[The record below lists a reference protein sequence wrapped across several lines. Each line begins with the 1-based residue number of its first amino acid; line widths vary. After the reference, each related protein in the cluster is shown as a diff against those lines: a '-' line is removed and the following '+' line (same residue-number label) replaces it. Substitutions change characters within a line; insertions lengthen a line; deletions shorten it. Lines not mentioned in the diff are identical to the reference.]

1 MGHEPLALPGSGS
14 SSATGEK
21 PPSTQPSASPGCRDG
36 RRGSLDGSGTM
47 GSGSHS
53 ARGCL
58 RGGVGRASRGRGAD
72 VTARG
77 VLGWGGGEVLAAESG
92 AVHQGGTGPGVS
104 GVPSTS
110 RKVHSLTQHR
120 QPVVPLVYSLP

>member
-1 MGHEPLALPGSGS
+1 MEGVEVWMGLVQWALGATVHAAAYVAVWAGPPG
-14 SSATGEK
+14 AV
-21 PPSTQPSASPGCRDG
+21 
-36 RRGSLDGSGTM
+36 
-47 GSGSHS
+47 
-53 ARGCL
+53 
-58 RGGVGRASRGRGAD
+58 VGLFML
-72 VTARG
+72 V
-77 VLGWGGGEVLAAESG
+77 VLGGGWEVLAAESG